1 MLAKFNFKIFL
12 CLFFIIYFL
21 IGITIFKDFGVGIEE
36 HFQRYNGF
44 YWLNHLLSF
53 TNFENFK
60 NLVNLKYQQILLADP
75 DLPDPNFFNF
85 YGIVFDL
92 PLAFVETFFNIENSK
107 FYFEIRH
114 LAIFLIFFISSF
126 FFLKVL
132 INRFED
138 KLIIFLGLF
147 FYIFSPRIFGDSFHN
162 NKDILF
168 LSILTIAIS
177 FLFDVF
183 TKHNNKNLI
192 LFCFFAALASSSR
205 IMGVYLPVILFI
217 FYYLEFLI
225 NKLSLK
231 ELITRTTKL
240 FTIFIIFLYLHY
252 PYMWKLNIFEISSWF
267 KSFFYWMDIDI
278 LFNGKYYSI
287 KYLPRLYLPTWIFI
301 STPIFITI
309 FLIFGAV
316 ISGQIIF
323 KRLININEVKI
334 NKDGDLWKNLNEK
347 KDFFIFISFF
357 SFVSYAIFL
366 NVAMLS
372 GWRHF
377 YFLHFFIIYLS
388 TLGMD
393 KVYKFLIRY
402 VKQNLLIFASLLFV
416 ANLSY
421 TNYNFHPFQSLY
433 FINFLNQESVNK
445 FQVDTPSISRANAL
459 KFIHEIE
466 KNNDKKIYVAN
477 ASWTPLYN
485 GKDMLKSDLQKKF
498 IFVGQEFDQADYI
511 YTNFIYKAD
520 EKYNKNFKIPKNFK
534 KFDDLI
540 INDILIYSI
549 YKKEN

>member
-1 MLAKFNFKIFL
+1 MIAKFNFRLFL
-12 CLFFIIYFL
+12 WLFFIIYFL
-21 IGITIFKDFGVGIEE
+21 IGIIIFKDFGVGIEE
-36 HFQRYNGF
+36 HFQRHNGF

-60 NLVNLKYQQILLADP
+60 NLVYLKYQQILFADP

-92 PLAFVETFFNIENSK
+92 PLAFIETYFNIENSK

-114 LAIFLIFFISSF
+114 LAIFLIFFISSL
-126 FFLKVL
+126 FFLKIL
-132 INRFED
+132 INRFDD

-177 FLFDVF
+177 FLFDLF

-192 LFCFFAALASSSR
+192 LFCLFATLASSSR
-205 IMGVYLPVILFI
+205 IMGIYLPIILFI

-225 NKLSLK
+225 KKFSLK
-231 ELITRTTKL
+231 ELIIRTTKL
-240 FTIFIIFLYLHY
+240 FTIFMFFLYLHY
-252 PYMWKLNIFEISSWF
+252 PYMWKLNIFEFFSWF
-267 KSFFYWMDIDI
+267 KSFFYWMDMDI
-278 LFNGKYYSI
+278 LFNGKYYNI

-301 STPIFITI
+301 STPIFIII
-309 FLIFGAV
+309 FSLFGAV
-316 ISGQIIF
+316 ISGKIIF
-323 KRLININEVKI
+323 NRLINIKETKI
-334 NKDGDLWKNLNEK
+334 NKDGDLWKSLNEK
-347 KDFFIFISFF
+347 KDFFIFVSFF
-357 SFVSYAIFL
+357 SFISYAIFL

-377 YFLHFFIIYLS
+377 YFLHLFIIYFS
-388 TLGMD
+388 TLGMS
-393 KVYKFLIRY
+393 VSYKFLKKY
-402 VKQNLLIFASLLFV
+402 VNLNLLVITSLLFI
-416 ANLSY
+416 ASLSY
-421 TNYNFHPFQSLY
+421 TNYKFHPFQSLY
-433 FINFLNQESVNK
+433 FVNFLNHESVNK
-445 FQVDTPSISRANAL
+445 FQVDTPSISRSNAL

-466 KNNDKKIYVAN
+466 RDNSKKIYVAN

-485 GKDMLKSDLQKKF
+485 GKDMLKSDYQKRF
-498 IFVGQEFDQADYI
+498 IFVGQEYDQADYI

-520 EKYNKNFKIPKNFK
+520 EKYNKNFRIPKNFK
-534 KFDDLI
+534 KIDDLM

-549 YKKEN
+549 YKKDK